1 MKERQPRETHAP
13 RKKFKKQKVGT
24 ATRAHQVEPAA
35 VAAEAQPLAAGQ
47 HAAPGAAVDAAP
59 AACDQTETNLL
70 SESTAAGHDH
80 SQQRPRSRDLGG
92 KKSKIAT
99 AATLMQARRR
109 RRPGREF
116 IDRHWSVKKNSGSY

>member
-1 MKERQPRETHAP
+1 MKERPPRETHA
-13 RKKFKKQKVGT
+13 RSKVLKRQKL
-24 ATRAHQVEPAA
+24 ATTTNVHQCEPAA
-35 VAAEAQPLAAGQ
+35 VAAEAQPLAAGE
-47 HAAPGAAVDAAP
+47 HAAPGAAVVAAS
-59 AACDQTETNLL
+59 AACDQTVPNLL